1 MQNQELFSNASL
13 KDMKKGY
20 VYLNETEEY
29 ICLICGKRYEEG
41 IIYRDEE
48 NFYTAKKYMKLHI
61 ENDHVSM
68 FHYLINMNKKY
79 TGLTEIQKEF
89 LTYYKNNYS
98 DKEIAEKMGGSQST
112 IRNHRFKLR
121 EKEKQAKIFL
131 VLMELLKEDKIK
143 EDKIEDLVSVHKA
156 ASMVDERYATTE
168 KEKNKIINTYFDETG
183 HLKEYPSKAKRKIIV
198 LSEIMSNFKEG
209 RKYSEK
215 EVNRILKRIYDDYVS
230 IRRALVEYGFMDR
243 KNDCSEYWVKE

>member
-1 MQNQELFSNASL
+1 MQNQELFFNASL

-20 VYLNETEEY
+20 VYIHETEEY
-29 ICLICGKRYEEG
+29 ICLVCGKKYEEG

-48 NFYTAKKYMKLHI
+48 KFYAAEKYMKLHI
-61 ENDHVSM
+61 ENEHVSM

-121 EKEKQAKIFL
+121 EKEKQAKTFL
-131 VLMELLKEDKIK
+131 VLMELLNEDKRKEDKK
-143 EDKIEDLVSVHKA
+143 EDLVTVHKA
-156 ASMVDERYATTE
+156 ASMVDERYVTTE
-168 KEKNKIINTYFDETG
+168 KEKNKILKIYFDETG
-183 HLKEYPSKAKRKIIV
+183 HLKEYPAKAKRKIIV

-243 KNDCSEYWVKE
+243 KNDCSEYWVK